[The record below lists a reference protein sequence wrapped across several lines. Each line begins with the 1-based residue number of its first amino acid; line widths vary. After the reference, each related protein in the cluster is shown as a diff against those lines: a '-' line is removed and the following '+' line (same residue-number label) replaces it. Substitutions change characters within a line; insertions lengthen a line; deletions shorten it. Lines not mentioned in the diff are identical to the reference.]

1 MKNIKTYNQFSNS
14 EKINEEEDLKK
25 WLAGA
30 ALVSNIILGGHA
42 AQASQKTSPQI
53 STSMNVKTGNED
65 SSELL
70 KNLPETF
77 ETKGDFN
84 ESLALKNAD
93 RTVRVLLAEAKTGST
108 NFNTNQSGMDPN
120 DFYDMKMFKSENGT
134 YKVIGVRRDAIGQDV
149 DASKWNKLLGNEDT
163 KTNTETEQS
172 GETIKRFKSFS
183 EFGDK
188 LREKT
193 NKFKQN
199 VKDKTQEIKNQAKEK
214 SDEIK
219 TKLNLNF

>member
-14 EKINEEEDLKK
+14 EKINEEENLSK

-30 ALVSNIILGGHA
+30 ALVSNLVLGGHA
-42 AQASQKTSPQI
+42 AQASQKTTPEI
-53 STSMNVKTGNED
+53 STSMNMKTGDEESND
-65 SSELL
+65 LL
-70 KNLPETF
+70 KKLPETF

-84 ESLALKNAD
+84 ESLASKRASE
-93 RTVRVLLAEAKTGST
+93 TVHQLLAKAKTGTTNYST
-108 NFNTNQSGMDPN
+108 TVSGDPN
-120 DFYDMKMFKSENGT
+120 DFYDMKMFKSPDGT
-134 YKVIGVRRDAIGQDV
+134 YKVIGVKRDALRQDV
-149 DASKWNKLLGNEDT
+149 DSSKWNKLLGNEDT